1 MTAMYPIVGADNRCV
16 GFLFRRRPRG
26 GIEAYG
32 RDARPLGVFTTEEAA
47 AKAVLEAAE
56 AERSAG

>member
-1 MTAMYPIVGADNRCV
+1 MTAMYPIVGADN
-16 GFLFRRRPRG
+16 RPRG